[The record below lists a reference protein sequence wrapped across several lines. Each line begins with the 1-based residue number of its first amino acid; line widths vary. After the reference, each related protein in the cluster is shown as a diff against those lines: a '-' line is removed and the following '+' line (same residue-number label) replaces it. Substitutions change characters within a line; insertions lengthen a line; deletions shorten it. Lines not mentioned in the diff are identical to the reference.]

1 MLNSGCIW
9 LNSKA
14 AAAANADIV
23 SFLHYAE
30 HICQIHN
37 HFGIYKGG
45 IQQKKSGEK
54 CQYTLRHCTKEQIVQ
69 QSVKRLKYAYEPIQ
83 LETATRPPEEALN
96 AYCAT
101 QRYA

>member
-45 IQQKKSGEK
+45 IQKKKKKKVGK
-54 CQYTLRHCTKEQIVQ
+54 
-69 QSVKRLKYAYEPIQ
+69 
-83 LETATRPPEEALN
+83 N
-96 AYCAT
+96 ANIH
-101 QRYA
+101 